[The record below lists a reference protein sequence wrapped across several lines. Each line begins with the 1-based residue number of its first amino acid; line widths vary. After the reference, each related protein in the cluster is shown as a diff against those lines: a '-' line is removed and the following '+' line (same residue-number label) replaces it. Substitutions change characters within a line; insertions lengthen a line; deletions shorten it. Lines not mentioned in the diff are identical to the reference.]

1 MTLSARLSS
10 VHVSKTDSTSIEALS
25 TKLTSNPNLSRTIAE
40 HFLSHPNHCYTD
52 MQLILLKLIHSS
64 RDSLNQKNQR
74 AGALEPHDMNRRD
87 ES

>member
-10 VHVSKTDSTSIEALS
+10 VRPRLKDRFNAHRSSVDKTNIKS
-25 TKLTSNPNLSRTIAE
+25 NLSRTVAE

-64 RDSLNQKNQR
+64 RDSIRKTRKQEHWN
-74 AGALEPHDMNRRD
+74 PTV
-87 ES
+87 